1 MKKIIKETNSKEKQ
15 KEFVKFAKTAQQK
28 EEEYQRLLNTML
40 DLKKSNKSEIK
51 KWYKDFVDLLFK

>member
-1 MKKIIKETNSKEKQ
+1 MKKTIKEANSKEKQ

-28 EEEYQRLLNTML
+28 EEEYQRLLNTIP